1 MNDEKLLLALEN
13 GDASALERIMKKY
26 SGYVC
31 TVARNF
37 SRGFLSEED
46 IDELSIAVFYR
57 LWEQRGSLDLKLGLS
72 AYLSAA
78 VRNAVKNRFR
88 DDPPPCDDISELDIP
103 SDFSVEEQAERSEM
117 LKTLDEGLKTLSPKQ
132 REIFL
137 RFYLYGEQSSQIAIA
152 MSISDNSVRTE
163 LHRARAKLKEYMSDR
178 GYDHV

>member
-1 MNDEKLLLALEN
+1 MNDEKLLRALEN

-46 IDELSIAVFYR
+46 IDELSVAVFYR
-57 LWEQRGSLDLKLGLS
+57 LWEQRGRLDSRLGLR

-78 VRNAVKNRFR
+78 ARNAVKNRFR

-103 SDFSVEEQAERSEM
+103 AEFSVEEHAELSEM
-117 LKTLDEGLKTLSPKQ
+117 LEVLDEGLKALSPKR

-137 RFYLYGEQSSQIAIA
+137 RFYLYGEQTSQIAKA
-152 MSISDNSVRTE
+152 MKISEGSVRTE
-163 LHRARAKLKEYMSDR
+163 LHRARAKLKEFMSDR
-178 GYDHV
+178 GYDYV

>member
-1 MNDEKLLLALEN
+1 MNDEKLLRALKN
-13 GDASALERIMKKY
+13 GDASALDRIMKKY

-46 IDELSIAVFYR
+46 IDELSVAVFYK
-57 LWEQRGSLDLKLGLS
+57 LWEQRGRLELRLGLA

-88 DDPPPCDDISELDIP
+88 DDPPHSEDISELDIP
-103 SDFSVEEQAERSEM
+103 SDHSVEEQAELSEM
-117 LKTLDEGLKTLSPKQ
+117 MEILDEGLKAISPKR

-137 RFYLYGEQSSQIAIA
+137 RFYLYGERTSQIAKA
-152 MSISDNSVRTE
+152 MNTSEGSVRTE
-163 LHRARAKLKEYMSDR
+163 LHRARAQLKEFMSDR